1 LEINVDLTP
10 IIFTQALVN
19 QKFHSATTFYGLGS
33 TAEGRG
39 NLNGQSRLL
48 TDVVGFEM
56 ALLAMPPQ
64 LYQAVCLA
72 RLDQAKRRG
81 RRDSSQFRRLVCQP

>member
-1 LEINVDLTP
+1 LDKHAKRHS
-10 IIFTQALVN
+10 IFAQALVN
-19 QKFHSATTFYGLGS
+19 QKFHSATTFCGLGS
-33 TAEGRG
+33 KAEGRG
-39 NLNGQSRLL
+39 NLNDQSRLL
-48 TDVVGFEM
+48 TGVVGFEM